1 MKDIRQQ
8 LSLSQYMLASYMGI
22 SRSLLSLIET
32 DERTLPAA
40 ALYRANQLLAVIYK
54 KNKPA
59 PPQEAVQQD
68 QQTKALNKMLQ
79 ARLDRCHLQLTNAHV
94 KLKELDANYATC
106 MTKLQLVNELLPT
119 LTNNAQGKKD
129 RAWLKLLEVETLHQ
143 LKTCGHKAKQSLLL
157 QIELLELEIGAVGR
171 RMVG

>member
-8 LSLSQYMLASYMGI
+8 LNLSQAMLASYMGI

-32 DERTLPAA
+32 AERTLPAP
-40 ALYRANQLLAVIYK
+40 ALHRVNQLLTVIYK

-59 PPQEAVQQD
+59 PPQEAVQQVL
-68 QQTKALNKMLQ
+68 QTKALNKILQ
-79 ARLDRCHLQLTNAHV
+79 ARLDRCQVQLTNACL
-94 KLKELDANYATC
+94 KLKDLQANYATC
-106 MTKLQLVNELLPT
+106 MAKLQLVNELLPT

-129 RAWLKLLEVETLHQ
+129 RAWLKLLEAETLHQ
-143 LKTCGHKAKQSLLL
+143 LKTCGHKAEQSLLL
-157 QIELLELEIGAVGR
+157 QIEMLELEIGAVGR